1 VCEALAALL
10 RGPACHGPKGDPPWP
25 EESAASAMRVECA
38 HEGAMQL
45 VLDIVSAQAAT
56 VEAAV
61 GGAGAVPSP
70 APVENA
76 PS

>member
-1 VCEALAALL
+1 
-10 RGPACHGPKGDPPWP
+10 
-25 EESAASAMRVECA
+25 MRVECA